1 MALSFKPVMVEDN
14 GSRKRKELADNAAA
28 NNPLKMPETTQ
39 KTTTTAAATKT
50 TTTTP
55 ARRSG
60 EERAEKQAPVYT
72 GTNVTAAKKKE
83 EPAQN
88 RTEQTSRNTSQL
100 SYNGSTSQATLDFE
114 RSIGILPKEE
124 EETESVVRIQ
134 ESEPVNAAAVPTTVS
149 EATETVI
156 SEPRRSGENRAEA
169 QAPIVYTGG
178 ETARRATGSRTAA
191 QTKETLTSEEEE
203 PDWMKDLQIANAEDQ
218 RRRQAVANA
227 NQELAIAAMNLNQQP
242 DQGTIQR
249 LNYEARQQISQPER
263 ERRQAVVAQNQQR
276 QAQQQANNPQY
287 LAEEGFSWTGNPS
300 MSADRMKTGG
310 AAEDTGSKNI
320 WDRISAGIASSTN
333 QQQGRINQELTTYG
347 NRNTQ
352 GAKTPEEEARDQ
364 LANNQQYLAEEGFS
378 WTANPAMN
386 AKREMYASENKMTES
401 NDVLVRQQMI
411 NELTTEA
418 FANGADPDDPSVQK
432 RIAEEVDKAIIR
444 NGMEEYR
451 KKYPVTNAPVGG
463 ANNTDVEAD
472 AIAAGLEPGTK
483 EFNDYVNNY
492 YKVKDNR
499 TGRQKDTDKGY
510 SYSPDNTSS
519 RTTNNRPGAAAEV
532 ASWEQNQGWVQQN
545 EKEGGVIDE
554 NAKPRPN
561 KNGNA
566 TTNAA
571 GNPVTTG
578 STQSTTQNSTD
589 KSSNPKGTQYL
600 NPSYG
605 QGGKVVKLPY
615 KSGGYTEAELMA
627 LGNKAYGT
635 KYGANVYEGY
645 YLAPDGNYYPVDQEK
660 AAYYLR
666 NGYSYEGWEEPMR
679 DYYNTFG
686 TFYGYRPDWKQ
697 AGKANNNYSYS
708 PRSYSYSAGGGSSR
722 SSYGRGSTPNNGMY
736 WNGLTSW
743 NA

>member
-1 MALSFKPVMVEDN
+1 MALSYKPVMTDD
-14 GSRKRKELADNAAA
+14 GG
-28 NNPLKMPETTQ
+28 T
-39 KTTTTAAATKT
+39 
-50 TTTTP
+50 
-55 ARRSG
+55 RR
-60 EERAEKQAPVYT
+60 
-72 GTNVTAAKKKE
+72 KKE
-83 EPAQN
+83 EEVTTKAPSNVGAGLAAAEQARQQTQTQTPYEKRQAEIRAGVNKAKPISYAAPEKQKQEEPEEEQQPIKTSGGMTIPTRNRAADYAKAQEDLDEWNREQEEKAQPNAPA
-88 RTEQTSRNTSQL
+88 
-100 SYNGSTSQATLDFE
+100 SQAV
-114 RSIGILPKEE
+114 IP
-124 EETESVVRIQ
+124 Q
-134 ESEPVNAAAVPTTVS
+134 TTA
-149 EATETVI
+149 EATEAAAEKE
-156 SEPRRSGENRAEA
+156 SKPRRSGEYRAEA
-169 QAPIVYTGG
+169 NTDKITYTGG
-178 ETARRATGSRTAA
+178 KIAKKNTNVGTAS
-191 QTKETLTSEEEE
+191 QTKAAITGEEEEE
-203 PDWMKDLQIANAEDQ
+203 PQWMRDLAEANAEDR

-227 NQELAIAAMNLNQQP
+227 NQELAIRAMNAGPQYDPETVQRVR
-242 DQGTIQR
+242 DQTLAEI
-249 LNYEARQQISQPER
+249 EARK
-263 ERRQAVVAQNQQR
+263 
-276 QAQQQANNPQY
+276 NNENAQY
-287 LAEEGFSWTGNPS
+287 LAENGFSWTGNPS

-451 KKYPVTNAPVGG
+451 KKYPVTNAPTGG

-532 ASWEQNQGWVQQN
+532 ASWEDNQGWIQQDN
-545 EKEGGVIDE
+545 KEGGVIDE
-554 NAKPRPN
+554 STKPRPD

-600 NPSYG
+600 TPSYG

-645 YLAPDGNYYPVDQEK
+645 YQAPDGHYYPVDQEK

-686 TFYGYRPDWKQ
+686 TFYGYRKDWKQ
-697 AGKANNNYSYS
+697 AGKAGNNYSYS